1 MANRLLLD
9 FDSGGATL
17 EKARLDSGSF
27 GAALHD
33 AVEIKPT
40 TDIVSDSAPTSTG
53 FEQMIRAVPLRKPHL
68 VWIVVGALCISVAL
82 IASAIVATT
91 LYL

>member
-27 GAALHD
+27 GEVLQDVAEFKAAT
-33 AVEIKPT
+33 E
-40 TDIVSDSAPTSTG
+40 IVSEAVSTPMG
-53 FEQMIRAVPLRKPHL
+53 FEQMIKAVPPRRPRL
-68 VWIVVGALCISVAL
+68 VWIVIGALGASVAL